1 MRSHL
6 PVYTPPCMH
15 GTMIAFHAASTA
27 VFTFLVLQDG
37 IANGFS
43 RDPIVWTVVD
53 EVYSRHPLQP
63 TPAVPWFFTSK
74 QALVKHI
81 AHHENVPSAV
91 KECRTFVISQGAN
104 TNEAIATECWAEPD
118 ELDQI
123 ITLGKE
129 INNTLLQMLK
139 DTRREINAFIKQ

>member
-1 MRSHL
+1 
-6 PVYTPPCMH
+6 MH

-37 IANGFS
+37 IAKGFS

-53 EVYSRHPLQP
+53 EVYSRHPSQP

-91 KECRTFVISQGAN
+91 KECRTSQGGG
-104 TNEAIATECWAEPD
+104 TNEAIATACWAEPD

-123 ITLGKE
+123 VTLGKE
-129 INNTLLQMLK
+129 INNILLQQLK
-139 DTRREINAFIKQ
+139 DTRKEIDTFVRWYTLDSV